1 MSFLEEIIFFFYC
14 FFGRITCWS
23 KIGCNN
29 EKNIFNR
36 IVYFRSYSPHHGR
49 DQVLQEMWSS
59 LAETH
64 INLYTKT
71 TIFDNKELLL
81 KTVWYIFSPTSRVF
95 KSQLFVCDI
104 YYHSKTV
111 CTCFN
116 STCEICRF

>member
-1 MSFLEEIIFFFYC
+1 MTFKNIEMKEQLNNDVFYRGNNIFLSL
-14 FFGRITCWS
+14 FFGRIICWS

-49 DQVLQEMWSS
+49 DQVFQERWSRS

-64 INLYTKT
+64 INLYMKT

-81 KTVWYIFSPTSRVF
+81 KTAWYIFSPMSRVF
-95 KSQLFVCDI
+95 KSQFFVCNI
-104 YYHSKTV
+104 
-111 CTCFN
+111 
-116 STCEICRF
+116 